1 MCVSVVST
9 WAEPLIGWINN
20 VYGATGVVLGT
31 GIGLLRVWGTDPDQ
45 VGDMIPVDM
54 AINMTLA
61 ATWEVITKN
70 TQK

>member
-1 MCVSVVST
+1 M
-9 WAEPLIGWINN
+9 
-20 VYGATGVVLGT
+20 YGATGVVLGT
-31 GIGLLRVWGTDPDQ
+31 ATGLLRVWGTDPNQ

-70 TQK
+70 TQM